1 MKSVHSFLEDVW
13 SAIPSYVL
21 VLNSRDD
28 VISANKSLESSFGV
42 SKFDFA
48 SWWRLQPSVLKK
60 AVEQTRDASLAPP
73 PVTMKGGA
81 KGGVQLLN
89 IPITLGEVA
98 AHVHGRE
105 QMTANVTIRPFRDGT
120 IVIVDDTSELDL
132 VKTNLLKH
140 QAVLD
145 CMEQQLMASADAPQQ
160 SLGNNSISGL
170 LATFTKL
177 KSHTSSGPTHRSV
190 QLEGDSCFRDSIV
203 VLALAGGGGLD
214 ELMSVLQEHQ
224 RNVLVSNDI
233 YTPEARRPRVHRS

>member
-21 VLNSRDD
+21 VLNSHDD
-28 VISANKSLESSFGV
+28 VLSSNKSLESSFGV
-42 SKFDFA
+42 SKYDFA
-48 SWWRLQPSVLKK
+48 SWWRSQPSVLKK
-60 AVEQTRDASLAPP
+60 AVVQTREASLAPP
-73 PVTMKGGA
+73 PVSMI
-81 KGGVQLLN
+81 KGGVKGGVHIPN

-145 CMEQQLMASADAPQQ
+145 CMEQQLMASADAQPQQ
-160 SLGNNSISGL
+160 SLGNNPVSGL

-177 KSHTSSGPTHRSV
+177 KSHASSGP
-190 QLEGDSCFRDSIV
+190 QPPG
-203 VLALAGGGGLD
+203 
-214 ELMSVLQEHQ
+214 
-224 RNVLVSNDI
+224 
-233 YTPEARRPRVHRS
+233 P